1 MRLWARPSGALRTLL
16 LACCCA
22 GALCACAAAAPEG
35 FVPPSGGRML
45 AGVPFH
51 PQEDHQCG
59 PSSLAT
65 VLNFLGDPASP
76 EAIAAAIYRPGLRG
90 TVSLDLA
97 LYPRTRGF
105 STRFFR
111 GSAADVAAE
120 IDAGRPL
127 LVMIDYGFSGVHY
140 FHYMVVTGYDAE
152 GVRVNSGRD
161 RDMRVS
167 WGRFLSQ
174 WSGAD
179 DWALSVTRR
188 AAAPK
193 KAETR

>member
-1 MRLWARPSGALRTLL
+1 MRPQAHPVRTLQNVL

-22 GALCACAAAAPEG
+22 GVLCACAAAAPEG
-35 FVPPSGGRML
+35 FVPPPGGRML
-45 AGVPFH
+45 TGVPFH

-59 PSSLAT
+59 PASLAM

-76 EAIAAAIYRPGLRG
+76 DDIAAAIYRPGLRG

-105 STRFFR
+105 FTRFFR
-111 GSAADVAAE
+111 GTAADVAAE

-127 LVMIDYGFSGVHY
+127 LVMIDYGFGGVHV

-152 GVRVNSGRD
+152 GIRVNSGRD
-161 RDMRVS
+161 RDQRVS
-167 WGRFLSQ
+167 WGRFLSL

-179 DWALSVTRR
+179 DWGLSVTRK
-188 AAAPK
+188 ASAP
-193 KAETR
+193 AGPEAR